1 MPPLSTD
8 VLYVRSRRAPS
19 GRLDQDEEHH
29 SDLSYSQSVSSIDSR
44 RATGPTGGL
53 LWSARSSRLAWSHLD
68 AKKRV
73 IFEERLAGKELVILS
88 QAVSK

>member
-44 RATGPTGGL
+44 RAAGPTGGL
-53 LWSARSSRLAWSHLD
+53 L
-68 AKKRV
+68 
-73 IFEERLAGKELVILS
+73 
-88 QAVSK
+88 